1 MTREGRNCKAS
12 SIANGRVYSVA
23 SPILQSARPFSLRKF
38 GAFCARFSA
47 NFILGDRGISIHW
60 QGHFKA
66 MSI

>member
-23 SPILQSARPFSLRKF
+23 ALILQSAQSFSLPKF
-38 GAFCARFSA
+38 VAFCARFSA
-47 NFILGDRGISIHW
+47 NFILRDGGISVL
-60 QGHFKA
+60 GRGRFMA

>member
-23 SPILQSARPFSLRKF
+23 ALILQSAQSFSLPKF
-38 GAFCARFSA
+38 VAFCARFSA

-60 QGHFKA
+60 QGHFMA